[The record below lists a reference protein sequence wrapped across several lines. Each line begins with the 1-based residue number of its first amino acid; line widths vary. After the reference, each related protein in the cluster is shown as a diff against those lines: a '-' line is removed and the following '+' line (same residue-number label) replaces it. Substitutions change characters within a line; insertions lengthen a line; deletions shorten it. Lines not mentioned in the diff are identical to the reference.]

1 MELRTYAIVLSTLC
15 SGWLAGASLGT
26 FLAAAAAAAAA
37 AWLPLRTRSGT
48 HVLFVNLD
56 PQKPDPALLMEAFRT
71 SLALIRRT
79 GHPARLRISAASRE
93 PHPVFRVDITRDGDL
108 ELLCDSRRSALKQP
122 GAWLADHPVPLSL
135 PRTRS
140 VTLSLE
146 PCGAGRVRASLA
158 PRAAPSPCQWGAP
171 VSAAVAALAFDLP
184 CLLAAALGFATHACL
199 LHNQSDRAQQN
210 ACV

>member
-1 MELRTYAIVLSTLC
+1 MVWRSYAIVLSTLC
-15 SGWLAGASLGT
+15 AGWLAGASLGT

-56 PQKPDPALLMEAFRT
+56 PQKPEPALLMEAFRKA
-71 SLALIRRT
+71 LALIQST
-79 GHPARLRISAASRE
+79 GRPVRLRISAASRQ
-93 PHPVFRVDITRDGDL
+93 PHPVFRIDIRRDGDL
-108 ELLCDSRRSALKQP
+108 ELLSDARRNALTLP
-122 GAWLADHPVPLSL
+122 GVWLADHPVPLTL

-158 PRAAPSPCQWGAP
+158 QRAAPSPYQWGVP
-171 VSAAVAALAFDLP
+171 VSAAVAAAAFGFP
-184 CLLAAALGFATHACL
+184 CLLAAALGFAAHACL
-199 LHNQSDRAQQN
+199 LQNQADGAQQN
-210 ACV
+210 TRV